1 VGRLAVASSLD
12 GCAALTSARPG
23 ARAGSTGLS
32 ARQRGVLGAA
42 GVANALI
49 FLDQTSVSVALP
61 AIQRE
66 LGSSTSELQWTIAAV
81 LGVAGPGSI
90 AAGFEGSGGTGASA
104 GGLEAGMLVAAGA
117 ALAAGVAGLV
127 LLPRRAR
134 RRPASGGP
142 ASRQEARLGR

>member
-1 VGRLAVASSLD
+1 MPGDEPSTPRRLAVASSLD

-23 ARAGSTGLS
+23 PRAGSTGLS

-49 FLDQTSVSVALP
+49 FLDRTSVSVALP

-81 LGVAGPGSI
+81 LGVAG
-90 AAGFEGSGGTGASA
+90 A
-104 GGLEAGMLVAAGA
+104 GGGW
-117 ALAAGVAGLV
+117 
-127 LLPRRAR
+127 
-134 RRPASGGP
+134 GGP
-142 ASRQEARLGR
+142 GGGGGGGGG